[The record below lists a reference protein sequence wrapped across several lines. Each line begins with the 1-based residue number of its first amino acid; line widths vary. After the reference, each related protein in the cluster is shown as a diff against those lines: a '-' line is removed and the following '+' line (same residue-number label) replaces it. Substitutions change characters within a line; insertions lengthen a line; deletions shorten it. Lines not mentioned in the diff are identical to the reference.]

1 VKRVF
6 LRSVLLALVM
16 AAAVSVI
23 VEPPA
28 FADAARGGKA
38 RATVPT
44 RLWSAFP
51 LNPSELPIQRTRAIG
66 RSALQPPSPAEP
78 RSPARS
84 WLPMLILV
92 AVSALIAALAVTALW
107 PAVGIP
113 RVRLQSSA
121 LERLASMLARERV
134 SIVVLGFG
142 LFALVAMEWLLF
154 SG

>member
-1 VKRVF
+1 
-6 LRSVLLALVM
+6 M
-16 AAAVSVI
+16 AAAACVI

-28 FADAARGGKA
+28 FADTARGGKA
-38 RATVPT
+38 RATDPT

-51 LNPSELPIQRTRAIG
+51 LNPSELPIQRAKPIG
-66 RSALQPPSPAEP
+66 RSVLQPPSPAEP

-84 WLPMLILV
+84 WLPMLMLV

-107 PAVGIP
+107 PAVGT
-113 RVRLQSSA
+113 RQVRLQSSA
-121 LERLASMLARERV
+121 FERLASMLARERIP
-134 SIVVLGFG
+134 IVAIGFG